1 MHTTTPAT
9 PVTLHRLPA
18 VMARTGIA
26 KSTLYLMISQG
37 RFPEPVKLSARSVAW
52 PSDVLDSWI
61 AERVAGI
68 AA

>member
-1 MHTTTPAT
+1 MTNAI
-9 PVTLHRLPA
+9 TLHRLPA

-52 PSDVLDSWI
+52 PSDQIDQWI
-61 AERVAGI
+61 NNRIAGI